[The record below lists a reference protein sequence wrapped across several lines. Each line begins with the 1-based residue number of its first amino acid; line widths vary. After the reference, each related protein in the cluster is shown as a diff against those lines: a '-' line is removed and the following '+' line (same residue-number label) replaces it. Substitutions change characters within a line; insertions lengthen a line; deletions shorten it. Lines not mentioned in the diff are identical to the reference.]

1 MEKVN
6 QHIKKLAHNQGI
18 MLSKLQKLD
27 KIVKVLLNSYLSVNE
42 NMTKISTDI
51 ELLKQLK
58 NDNIIAIN
66 ELD

>member
-58 NDNIIAIN
+58 DDNIIAIN